1 MKHLKT
7 FEMIKYKT
15 EKVIQVRDWDNLVEE
30 TYGKI
35 YSFQQ
40 QDGCQ
45 SRGVVHLTIPDK
57 WTNDEEMNDEIP
69 FEINGEEMGVKFQ
82 VWLDTTVE
90 DVNAKFE
97 PESYPGQNS
106 LFWERNFY
114 PDLQTVAND
123 LYNKG
128 LIEAGDYTINI
139 DW

>member
-1 MKHLKT
+1 
-7 FEMIKYKT
+7 MIKVKNV
-15 EKVIQVRDWDNLVEE
+15 KMIDLGDWDDLVSE

-45 SRGVVHLTIPDK
+45 SRGVVRITIPAEAYEE
-57 WTNDEEMNDEIP
+57 EEMNDEIP

-82 VWLDTTVE
+82 VWLDTTIE

-97 PESYPGQNS
+97 EINGKPECYAGQNS

-114 PDLQTVAND
+114 PNLQTVAND
-123 LYNKG
+123 LHKKG
-128 LIEAGDYTINI
+128 LIEAGEYSI
-139 DW
+139 DID